1 MDVLCATLGLHVLVG
16 SQKFSQATTTNDTC
30 KQIIAAA
37 VVESIA
43 LWRRRRM
50 RELHYTSFAM
60 LAEADQ
66 NTIMLQA
73 PMSSSNA
80 KQTSK
85 T

>member
-1 MDVLCATLGLHVLVG
+1 MDVLYATLRLHVLVG
-16 SQKFSQATTTNDTC
+16 SQKFSQGTTTNDSC

-37 VVESIA
+37 IVKSIA

-50 RELHYTSFAM
+50 RVLYYTSFAM

-66 NTIMLQA
+66 DAIILQA